1 MKPGNAPCPD
11 DATTMDDATGAVHP
25 SRIDLDRNDFA
36 LDFELVFQ
44 LVAAGAERYDVPRRI
59 QRIDLFHVGTD
70 LGLISAVKPTTRRN
84 CTKAVLL
91 HVIVEPTV
99 ISRGWSR
106 SLS

>member
-44 LVAAGAERYDVPRRI
+44 LVAAGAERYIHDFSEFDLAWLDDRTLVP
-59 QRIDLFHVGTD
+59 
-70 LGLISAVKPTTRRN
+70 
-84 CTKAVLL
+84 
-91 HVIVEPTV
+91 
-99 ISRGWSR
+99 
-106 SLS
+106 